1 MFYIADN
8 ATNPRKFVSLELI
21 NGKLQFSFSL
31 GDASLT
37 ITTQNDY
44 ADGKWHLVNN
54 NYHTCLVFALP
65 KINDNNSIVTCL
77 YLMIFDDFP

>member
-21 NGKLQFSFSL
+21 NGRLQFSFSL
-31 GDASLT
+31 GDASLK

-44 ADGKWHLVNN
+44 ADGKWHLVSNY
-54 NYHTCLVFALP
+54 YHTCLAFISPKLNGNSRKCHVFIL
-65 KINDNNSIVTCL
+65 
-77 YLMIFDDFP
+77 